1 MSMLSYQHFPIY
13 SIMVLFLGA
22 FLIVMLGRNKAVRNI
37 LALLAVTASFL
48 SLIHI

>member
-22 FLIVMLGRNKAVRNI
+22 FLIVMLGDRKSV
-37 LALLAVTASFL
+37 V
-48 SLIHI
+48 